1 MKRLRYLLPLLVL
14 ATACG
19 KKDEKPAAPNFTGV
33 SLAEARQTDAIYYDE
48 YPATVVALERVELR
62 SQVPGII
69 TGVHFREGEVVPKG
83 KVLYEIDRR
92 KYEAAY
98 QQATAG
104 LRATQANA
112 QNANVNATRY
122 QRLSQQDA
130 VAKQLVDNALTA
142 QATAQAQVAS
152 AQAGVAAAQT
162 DLDYSVVKAPFTG
175 RIGISLVKLGEQV
188 AAGSTLLNT
197 VASED
202 PMAVDFVVNEKE
214 ISRFAKMKTLSSGSS
229 SAKKGKSKTVSTV
242 AAADSVFR
250 LRLPDGTLYESRGQL
265 LALDQGIDA
274 QTGSLRIRVQF
285 PNPDRLLKDGMSASL
300 RVLNQASGSRVVVPA
315 KAIVEQMGE
324 TFVFLAQDT
333 VAHQQRV
340 KIGPRLRDGV
350 VILEGVT
357 AGQKVVT
364 EGLNRLRDGGTI
376 KVVPPAAGNE
386 APKPAAVK

>member
-1 MKRLRYLLPLLVL
+1 LKRLRYLLPLLVL

-48 YPATVVALERVELR
+48 YPGTVVALERVELR

-69 TGVHFREGEVVPKG
+69 TAVNFREGEIVTKG

-92 KYEAAY
+92 KYQAAY
-98 QQATAG
+98 QQAVAN
-104 LRATQANA
+104 LRAVQANA
-112 QNANVNATRY
+112 RNADVNATRY
-122 QRLSQQDA
+122 ERLSQQDA

-142 QATAQAQVAS
+142 QATAQAQVAA
-152 AQAGVAAAQT
+152 AQAGISSAQT
-162 DLDYSVVKAPFTG
+162 DLDYSLVKAPFTG

-197 VASED
+197 VSSED
-202 PMAVDFVVNEKE
+202 PVAVDFAVNEKA
-214 ISRFAKMKTLSSGSS
+214 IPRFAKMKSVTGK
-229 SAKKGKSKTVSTV
+229 AKAT
-242 AAADSVFR
+242 AADSTFR
-250 LRLPDGTLYESRGQL
+250 LRLPDGTLSESRGQL
-265 LALDQGIDA
+265 LALDQGVDA
-274 QTGSLRIRVQF
+274 QTGSIRVRVQF
-285 PNPDRLLKDGMSASL
+285 ANPDKALKDGMSVAL

-324 TFVFLAQDT
+324 TFVFIAQDT

-340 KIGPRLRDGV
+340 KIGPRLREEV
-350 VILEGVT
+350 VVLEGVT

-376 KVVPPAAGNE
+376 KVIPPATAAPAG
-386 APKPAAVK
+386 APTGAPATK